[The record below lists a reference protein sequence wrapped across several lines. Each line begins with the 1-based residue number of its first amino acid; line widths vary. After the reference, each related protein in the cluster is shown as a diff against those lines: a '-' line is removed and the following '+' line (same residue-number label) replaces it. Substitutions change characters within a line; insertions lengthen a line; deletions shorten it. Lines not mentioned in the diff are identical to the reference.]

1 METWSD
7 SSSGGPREAGG
18 PVSVVIPAYNAR
30 ATLGR
35 CLEAL
40 ARQTRRPR
48 EIVVV
53 DNASSDGTGA
63 VARAF
68 RDRLPHLRV
77 VEEPSCGEAHARNRG
92 VAEARGEVIAFTDAD
107 CVPEPTWLERLL
119 EPLGEAG
126 LAAVTGE
133 VTGDRPR
140 SLAEKCVSVT
150 AFPTGGRAEV
160 VEGLRFPP
168 VTFYTANFA
177 VRRQVLLSLGPFD
190 VTMKTGHDVD
200 LCCRLLRGGYRIAYV
215 PEALVAHVHRDSFR
229 KVLRRLYQYGR
240 GVPPLFRKHYA
251 HGAWVTLPGG
261 RAVRL
266 PRAVAPCWINV
277 GTPDRVLCALALAA
291 LRQPWLWVAA
301 GAYLVRIALRLRA
314 VARRRGVPLRW
325 WEVGAVTAA
334 HVVEF
339 PVFTAGCVAEAVRQR
354 LLCVV

>member
-1 METWSD
+1 M
-7 SSSGGPREAGG
+7 
-18 PVSVVIPAYNAR
+18 
-30 ATLGR
+30 
-35 CLEAL
+35 
-40 ARQTRRPR
+40 
-48 EIVVV
+48 
-53 DNASSDGTGA
+53 
-63 VARAF
+63 
-68 RDRLPHLRV
+68 
-77 VEEPSCGEAHARNRG
+77 
-92 VAEARGEVIAFTDAD
+92 
-107 CVPEPTWLERLL
+107 
-119 EPLGEAG
+119 
-126 LAAVTGE
+126 
-133 VTGDRPR
+133 
-140 SLAEKCVSVT
+140 SVT